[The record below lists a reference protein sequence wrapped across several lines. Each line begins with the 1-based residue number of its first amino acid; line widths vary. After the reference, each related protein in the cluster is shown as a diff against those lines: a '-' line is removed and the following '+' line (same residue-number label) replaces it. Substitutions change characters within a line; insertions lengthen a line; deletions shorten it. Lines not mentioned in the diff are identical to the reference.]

1 MVRGVVNARLE
12 AIVNLTVR
20 GPLGQTREIEVV
32 VDTGFTDF
40 LTLPREIVSALGLT
54 FFGVLTGVLANGM
67 EEDFQFF
74 NVEVMWDG
82 RARQVRALA
91 SDARPLVGMA
101 MLNGYSL
108 YVEVVEGGQVE
119 ILRRE

>member
-101 MLNGYSL
+101 HAEWVQPLCGS
-108 YVEVVEGGQVE
+108 GGGWSG
-119 ILRRE
+119 